1 MKEKVRLQSVLMVCV
16 TICLLLSSTV
26 VATAEPSLIE
36 PDEPVPSFR
45 TLSGIQQILPRSPY
59 RAGDVGSGGDYW
71 AAITSQYNQPRGESG
86 TTRIHRGV
94 DLRSTVGGVVTPRP
108 LFATMANSTVW
119 FVHTDLASSGG
130 LGRFVVMQNVH
141 FDNGLEYHFQT
152 MYAHLSSVNVSVGQ
166 SVSPTTPIIGR
177 TGGSGTTESSYP
189 IHLHMEKLTPT
200 TTQGTWGTRRYPPSF
215 FYWQVPAGTWGS
227 DTSFINRSATS
238 GNTVN
243 FRILDIAGANNP
255 RDVPQSNVGL
265 FFRSA
270 GASSWAG
277 VFGNMSKSENNFSF
291 AFTGHPAGTIIEYYV
306 QVRSNTWDGTL
317 RTASRP
323 YRYSDGRA
331 PTTRPL
337 RHTMVANPT
346 AMAVP
351 ESGVEYLEY
360 GHQAA
365 LNEADL
371 SSQNA
376 VLDYIGAVVIEQI
389 VDGSTF
395 VAREVTGWTSVG
407 EVVLGGQITLRIS
420 DISGLGN
427 IVIGTEYRVIGQVTS
442 RHPLTVT
449 LSQADG
455 IRANVSYGGQ

>member
-1 MKEKVRLQSVLMVCV
+1 MG
-16 TICLLLSSTV
+16 V
-26 VATAEPSLIE
+26 VVFVVMSLAGAVAAEPRLIE
-36 PDEPVPSFR
+36 PDEAVPGFR
-45 TLSGIQQILPRSPY
+45 TLSGIQHILPRSPY
-59 RAGDVGSGGDYW
+59 RVGDVGSGGDYW

-141 FDNGLEYHFQT
+141 LDNGLEYHFQT

-166 SVSPTTPIIGR
+166 SVTPTTPVIGR
-177 TGGSGTTESSYP
+177 TGGSGTTENSFA

-200 TTQGTWGTRRYPPSF
+200 STQGTWGTRRYPPSF
-215 FYWQVPAGTWGS
+215 FYWQAPAGTWGS

-255 RDVPQSNVGL
+255 QDVPQSSVGL

-270 GASSWAG
+270 GTTAWAG
-277 VFGNMSKSENNFSF
+277 TFGNMIKSGNNFSF
-291 AFTGHPAGTIIEYYV
+291 TFTDHPTGTIIEYYV

-317 RTASRP
+317 RIASRP

-337 RHTMVANPT
+337 RHTIVSAAA

-351 ESGVEYLEY
+351 EGMTGYVEYTNQL
-360 GHQAA
+360 A
-365 LNEADL
+365 LNETAQ
-371 SSQNA
+371 SSQTA
-376 VLDYIGAVVIEQI
+376 ALDYIGVVVIEQI

-395 VAREVTGWTSVG
+395 VARQVVGWNSAG
-407 EVVLGGQITLRIS
+407 EAILGGKITVRIY
-420 DISGLGN
+420 DNRGLGS
-427 IVIGTEYRVIGQVTS
+427 IVVGTQYRIAGQVS
-442 RHPLTVT
+442 SKDPLTVT
-449 LSQADG
+449 LPQADG
-455 IRANVSYGGQ
+455 IRPNAPYGGE